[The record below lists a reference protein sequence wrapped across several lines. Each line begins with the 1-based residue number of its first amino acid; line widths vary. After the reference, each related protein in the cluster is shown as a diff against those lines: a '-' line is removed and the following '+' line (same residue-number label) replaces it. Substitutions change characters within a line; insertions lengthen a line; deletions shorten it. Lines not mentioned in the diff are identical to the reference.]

1 MIRYGISRFALLNT
15 AGYSLGL
22 FPLEQPLSVYGA
34 NNLGKSASI
43 NALQFPIL
51 ARLSDMSFGKYSN
64 EQSRKFY
71 FATDTSYILVEVA
84 LPHGPHV
91 IGVAGRGPGGG
102 FGHQFFAYQ
111 GELDLDHYQQGGT
124 CLRQRELFKN
134 LGQAGITAYELKPD
148 ELRRLLVGGHTSIPL
163 DLTLIP
169 LRSTS
174 EQSLKTFRALFI
186 NLLHMREITAAK
198 LKQLFLDAFEHSL
211 RSGSVD
217 YIAATEEAFRDVRR
231 MEQDYQALVTA
242 GPQIEALAAGVTQ
255 RDQLRGKLHRLSPLL
270 DNLLGTWHDYADAR
284 KQELV
289 IQAEHYRGEQD
300 SLQNDQRGGTQELM
314 RMEREISEIQRWLG
328 ELAVLKN
335 RFALVDDVKVL
346 EAQLL
351 AAKDAHDELA
361 GALAQSRQFS
371 SEDLDERLRELEK
384 RLKSVKQQLDHA
396 DNNSYSRLR
405 EEFSQADVDR
415 LMRLFNGQLFSLPL
429 GEKGIQLDDG
439 DVWVKSLEAILDS
452 FKGERFQVPGLDID
466 LSNIEPPALQALAD
480 RAALRDQKD
489 RLDREYKQL
498 KTQQS
503 VAADRAASKAQAEQ
517 LYQAVLDAQKALE
530 DFRRSQTLSAEE
542 TGKLEKLAQLE
553 AAQDELKRASDAF
566 TERVQQLSAKLQ
578 LIGRQIADLEAK
590 ERTLEDA
597 LRRRQLLPADL
608 PFGTPF
614 MEPVDDSLD
623 NLLPLLNDY
632 QDTWQ
637 GLQRIDGQIEALY
650 AQVRLKGV
658 AKFDSED
665 DMERRLQLLV
675 NAYAHRQDEALTLAK
690 ARRAAVT
697 DIARTLRNI
706 RSDYDNLEH
715 QLALFNREIN
725 KRQVSNLQSFR
736 IVLAP
741 NKDALRHIDQII
753 HSAGQY
759 EEGETLSVFDLT
771 QNAEQDVKNEE
782 AKDYLSRL
790 VAANGNQLGLKDLFE
805 LAFEITKVHGQPVIH
820 TDIDGAA
827 SNGTTMTIKALT
839 NMYLLLHLMDRDQA
853 GRVRLPYYLDE
864 AADIDERN
872 QQALIE
878 TSLQLGFVP
887 ILASV
892 KPQVSATVA
901 IDLEGGSGP
910 NGIYIDEADWKYIKR
925 REQVETPASSD
936 QDAVEPA

>member
-1 MIRYGISRFALLNT
+1 MTQQRYGIRRFALLNT
-15 AGYSLGL
+15 AGYSLGV
-22 FPLEQPLSVYGA
+22 FPLETPLSVYGA

-51 ARLSDMSFGKYSN
+51 ARMSDMSFGKYSL

-71 FATDTSYILVEVA
+71 FASDTSYILIELE

-102 FGHQFFAYQ
+102 FGHQFFVYA
-111 GELDLDHYQQGGT
+111 GSLALEHYQQDGI
-124 CLRQRELFKN
+124 CLRQRELFAN
-134 LGQAGITAYELKPD
+134 LERAGIKAHEVKPD

-163 DLTLIP
+163 DLTMIP

-231 MEQDYQALVTA
+231 MEQDYQALVAA
-242 GPQIEALAAGVTQ
+242 GPLVEALATGVAQ
-255 RDQLRGKLHRLSPLL
+255 RELLRGKLHRLSPLL
-270 DNLLGTWHDYADAR
+270 DSLLGTWQDYAEAR
-284 KQELV
+284 REELL
-289 IQAEHYRGEQD
+289 IQLEHYQREQD
-300 SLQNDQRGGTQELM
+300 GLQQEQRGGTSELM
-314 RMEREISEIQRWLG
+314 RLEREISEIQRWLG

-335 RFALVDDVKVL
+335 RFALVEDAKVL
-346 EAQLL
+346 EEQLL

-384 RLKSVKQQLDHA
+384 RLKSVRQQLEHA

-429 GEKGIQLDDG
+429 TDKSGEKGIHLDDG
-439 DVWVKSLEAILDS
+439 EQWVKTVEGVLEH
-452 FKGERFQVPGLDID
+452 FKGERFELPGLSID
-466 LSNIEPPALQALAD
+466 LSHIEPPALQALAD

-489 RLDREYKQL
+489 RLERELKQL
-498 KTQQS
+498 RTQHA
-503 VAADRAASKAQAEQ
+503 VAVDRAASKARADTF
-517 LYQAVLDAQKALE
+517 YQQVLDAQKALE
-530 DFRRSQTLSAEE
+530 DFRRSQTLAAEE
-542 TGKLEKLAQLE
+542 DDKLERLAQAE

-566 TERVQQLSAKLQ
+566 TERVQQLNARQQ
-578 LIGRQIADLEAK
+578 LVNRQLADLEAK
-590 ERTLEDA
+590 QRTLEDA

-632 QDTWQ
+632 QDSWQ
-637 GLQRIDGQIEALY
+637 ALQRIDGQIEALY

-658 AKFDSED
+658 AKFDSEED
-665 DMERRLQLLV
+665 PERRLQLLV

-725 KRQVSNLQSFR
+725 KRQVSNLASFR
-736 IVLAP
+736 ITLAP

-759 EEGETLSVFDLT
+759 EEGETLSVFDLS
-771 QNAEQDVKNEE
+771 QSVEQDAKNEE

-805 LAFEITKVHGQPVIH
+805 LAFEITKVGGQPVTH

-839 NMYLLLHLMDRDQA
+839 NMYLLLHLMDREQA
-853 GRVRLPYYLDE
+853 GKVRLPYYLDE

-892 KPQVSATVA
+892 KPQVCAHVA

-910 NGIYIDEADWKYIKR
+910 GGIYIDEADWKFIR
-925 REQVETPASSD
+925 PRTA
-936 QDAVEPA
+936 QDGTA